1 MKLKERLQN
10 MTNLIQETKQLD
22 QELRELVTKI
32 QQPSLKVGERRR
44 GENELF
50 LKIEK
55 SGKLNKFCKWQN
67 LPDYKDIYSQA
78 LADSFVYI
86 VANIKEYNP
95 DRASVMAWVNQTLW
109 YKFYTAYN
117 KTHKF
122 KRNNIQI
129 VSLNSAK
136 NCSEGETNAHVEFVD
151 SLPSKQYEH
160 EDKEYLLVLEFVEHD
175 PKGVLKSLVLKSK
188 NGNRISLQEVLLMRL
203 QDKTLEEI
211 SDKYQIS
218 LKSISS
224 FFQRNIATVK
234 DYILKHTGIIL

>member
-44 GENELF
+44 GKNELF

-86 VANIKEYNP
+86 VEKIEAYDP
-95 DRASVMAWVNQTLW
+95 DLGSVMAWVNQTLW
-109 YKFYTAYN
+109 YKFHTTYN
-117 KTHKF
+117 EIHKS
-122 KRNNIQI
+122 KRNNIEI
-129 VSLNSAK
+129 VSLNAEI
-136 NCSEGETNAHVEFVD
+136 NCGEGQTTTDKEYIDN
-151 SLPSKQYEH
+151 LPSKQYEH
-160 EDKEYLLVLEFVEHD
+160 EDEEYRLVLEFVEHD
-175 PKGVLKSLVLKSK
+175 YKGVLKSLVLKSK